1 MITVV
6 CQSTSERQAETEQLF
21 ESIRPYLED
30 GYTYR
35 DAVKAVGRIP
45 ENTNPNIRCSW
56 FHHLV
61 KYGESMGYPHT
72 YKKLGRRKQ

>member
-56 FHHLV
+56 FHHLI
-61 KYGESMGYPHT
+61 KYGESQGYKHT